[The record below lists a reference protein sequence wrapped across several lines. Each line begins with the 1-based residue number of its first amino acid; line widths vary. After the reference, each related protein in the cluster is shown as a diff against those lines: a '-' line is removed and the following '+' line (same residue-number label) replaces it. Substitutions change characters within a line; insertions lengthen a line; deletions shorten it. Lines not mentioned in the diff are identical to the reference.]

1 MLHSKTFNKKTRGG
15 RIQKLVREVY
25 LRDDIYCGALFCKS
39 CEDKSKARLTATA
52 STILILDTNVVL
64 NQVIFKCI
72 CRGFKC
78 LILLINNLSFNHF
91 VGFFSKIDLLE
102 NPAVEDVVL
111 LSVVLQEVKN
121 KNSAVYGRI
130 RNLIDSPARRFVVFS
145 NEFHR

>member
-39 CEDKSKARLTATA
+39 CQDKSKARLTATT
-52 STILILDTNVVL
+52 SSVLVLDTNVVL
-64 NQVIFKCI
+64 NQVILKYL
-72 CRGFKC
+72 CRGFNY
-78 LILLINNLSFNHF
+78 LILSYKEFELLSFC
-91 VGFFSKIDLLE
+91 GFFKIDLLE
-102 NPAVEDVVL
+102 NPAIEDVVL

-121 KNSAVYGRI
+121 KNSSVYGRI